1 MMILQVILEGIGLGV
16 LLILVCAIGIRNGA
30 VGMVH
35 LYSPEVQ
42 ERCVTL
48 GLTTHAKIK
57 RNALIF
63 KAVCVPGYI
72 AYVLVC
78 VYPVNGARGFLAGF
92 WQMLVIL
99 SVMNLMDRFL
109 VDDFWVGHTKA
120 WTIPGTEDL
129 KPYITAKDKEKKWL
143 FGTVGMAVIS
153 AALAA
158 IMMIFVR

>member
-16 LLILVCAIGIRNGA
+16 LLILVCAIGIRKGA

-35 LYSPEVQ
+35 LYSQEVQ
-42 ERCVTL
+42 ERCVML

-78 VYPVNGARGFLAGF
+78 VYALNGARGRNMSASRTKYGRWRTFCIDRAWSGWRWWSL
-92 WQMLVIL
+92 LP
-99 SVMNLMDRFL
+99 SVQTLPWRF
-109 VDDFWVGHTKA
+109 
-120 WTIPGTEDL
+120 
-129 KPYITAKDKEKKWL
+129 
-143 FGTVGMAVIS
+143 
-153 AALAA
+153 
-158 IMMIFVR
+158 